1 MFFRMILGL
10 MAPENASYPVC
21 YVGLVLPLSIVR
33 WIQFVLQAHQPAP
46 DPNNVHQT
54 VSAAPVIIVQTI
66 FALSGIVNVT
76 LLFFTRPGIL
86 LLGETPTRSSDTA
99 AFGAFNTTELEEG
112 HQVGQGNVGLWPLS
126 STPEAQWHDPL

>member
-1 MFFRMILGL
+1 MILIL

-21 YVGLVLPLSIVR
+21 YVGLILPLSIIR
-33 WIQFVLQAHQPAP
+33 WIQFVLQTHQPAP
-46 DPNNVHQT
+46 DPNNVHQF

-86 LLGETPTRSSDTA
+86 LLGETPMRSSDTA
-99 AFGAFNTTELEEG
+99 VFGAFNTSEE
-112 HQVGQGNVGLWPLS
+112 HRAGQSNLRLRLLA
-126 STPEAQWHDPL
+126 STSEAR

>member
-1 MFFRMILGL
+1 
-10 MAPENASYPVC
+10 MAPENARYPVC

-33 WIQFVLQAHQPAP
+33 WIQFDLQAHQPAP

-76 LLFFTRPGIL
+76 VLFFTRPGIL
-86 LLGETPTRSSDTA
+86 LLGETPTRSSETTV
-99 AFGAFNTTELEEG
+99 FGTFNTTEE
-112 HQVGQGNVGLWPLS
+112 HRAGQSNLRLRPLA
-126 STPEAQWHDPL
+126 STPEARGHSSL